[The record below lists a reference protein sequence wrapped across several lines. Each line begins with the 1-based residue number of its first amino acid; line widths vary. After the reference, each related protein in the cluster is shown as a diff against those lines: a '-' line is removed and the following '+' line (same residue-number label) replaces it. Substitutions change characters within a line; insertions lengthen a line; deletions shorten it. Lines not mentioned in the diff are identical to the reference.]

1 MSSNTVWQNLKISR
15 DDRQKL
21 KGHKSFCLWFTGISG
36 SGKSTIADGVEQK
49 LHQMGVHTYL
59 LDGDNIRKGLNSD
72 LGFSDSDRVENIRR
86 ISEVASLFADAGIA
100 VVTSFI
106 SPFKSEREFARSKFP
121 KGEFVEVFV
130 DCPLEVCESRD
141 VKGLYK
147 KARNGEIKAFTG
159 IDSPYEKP
167 ESPELIIASHKE
179 GIEESVNKII
189 DYLTKKNMIK

>member
-15 DDRQKL
+15 DDREKL
-21 KGHKSFCLWFTGISG
+21 KGHKSFCLWFTGLSG
-36 SGKSTIADGVEQK
+36 SGKSTIADSVEQR

-86 ISEVASLFADAGIA
+86 ISEVASLFTDAGVA

-106 SPFKSEREFARSKFP
+106 SPFRSEREFARSKFP
-121 KGEFVEVFV
+121 EGEFIEIFV
-130 DCPLEVCESRD
+130 DCPLEICESRD

-167 ESPELIIASHKE
+167 ESPELVVASHKE
-179 GIEESVNKII
+179 SVEESVKKII
-189 DYLTKKNMIK
+189 DYLIKMKMIK